1 MKYFFLPLLLLIFA
15 TTPLSAFAA
24 QASFFGP
31 IVPEICNA
39 CPCGF
44 GGVMQLIQNVMNIM
58 ISFSIIFAT
67 IIIAWGGA
75 LYIFSSANPESRST
89 ANKMLINAAVGIMIV
104 LSAWLIVDFVMKTL
118 YGGQFG
124 PWNTILTG
132 TGEDCIQKKDTQPL
146 FGGTIN
152 TVPGGGGGG
161 GTGGGGTGTPG
172 SLTHAQAAAILQA
185 AGISVSSSGN
195 CSDKTNPRCTS
206 LDGMHESTMK
216 QVVALKESCGCDI
229 VVTGGTETGHSSGH
243 SNGYKIDIRT
253 GTTINTY
260 LQGLRSLGAT
270 SQGYPRYADR
280 CGNVYMHESN
290 PDHWDI
296 NVTQGVCSPLR

>member
-1 MKYFFLPLLLLIFA
+1 MKYFFLPLLVLAFI

-132 TGEDCIQKKDTQPL
+132 TGEDCITKKETQPL
-146 FGGTIN
+146 FGGSIT
-152 TVPGGGGGG
+152 TVPGTGGGGGG
-161 GTGGGGTGTPG
+161 SGTPG
-172 SLTHAQAAAILQA
+172 TMTHAAAAAILQA

-195 CSDKTNPRCTS
+195 CSDKTNSSCTS
-206 LDGMHESTMK
+206 LDGMHESTIR
-216 QVVALKESCGCDI
+216 QVVAVKENCNCSV

-253 GTTINTY
+253 GSDINTF
-260 LQGLRSLGAT
+260 LQGLRSLGAS
-270 SQGYPRYADR
+270 SQGYPRYADK

-296 NVTQGVCSPLR
+296 NVTQGLCSPLR